1 MTVNINTDID
11 TQIKQLD
18 EMLEK
23 IKKLEDKSRLLNFVT
38 IEQLAKARN
47 CSIKTAQDIF
57 NDKALPVEEYGKQKV
72 VEINALINWYQQRRS
87 RKDSDQT
94 AKN

>member
-23 IKKLEDKSRLLNFVT
+23 IKLLEDKSKLLNFVT
-38 IEQLAKARN
+38 IEQLAEARN

-57 NDKALPVEEYGKQKV
+57 NDNSLPVEDYGKQKV
-72 VEINALINWYQQRRS
+72 VELNALINWYQQRRS
-87 RKDSDQT
+87 RKG
-94 AKN
+94 